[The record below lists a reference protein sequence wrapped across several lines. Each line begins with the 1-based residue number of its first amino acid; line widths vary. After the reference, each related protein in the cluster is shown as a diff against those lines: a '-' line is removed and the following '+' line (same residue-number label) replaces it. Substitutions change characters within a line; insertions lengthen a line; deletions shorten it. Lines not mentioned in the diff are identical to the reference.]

1 MSLDNPHSSR
11 PPPPLVAPVLHHG
24 VRYEQDMQS
33 WRYGG
38 TQPGGYLVA
47 IDAASGARLW
57 MLRVYEVT
65 LHEVH
70 GVTTPGRYF
79 RSLVLVPGRDEL
91 EIENEAG
98 ARYRVD
104 LERRKASWLSGPA

>member
-1 MSLDNPHSSR
+1 VSELPHSSR
-11 PPPPLVAPVLHHG
+11 PPPPLVAPVLHRG
-24 VRYEQDMQS
+24 VRYEQDLQS
-33 WRYGG
+33 WRHGG

-47 IDAASGARLW
+47 IDAVGGARLW
-57 MLRVYEVT
+57 MLKVYDVA
-65 LHEVH
+65 LHEAH

-79 RSLVLVPGRDEL
+79 TRMALVPGRDEL

-104 LERRKASWLSGPA
+104 LERRSVTWLSGPA